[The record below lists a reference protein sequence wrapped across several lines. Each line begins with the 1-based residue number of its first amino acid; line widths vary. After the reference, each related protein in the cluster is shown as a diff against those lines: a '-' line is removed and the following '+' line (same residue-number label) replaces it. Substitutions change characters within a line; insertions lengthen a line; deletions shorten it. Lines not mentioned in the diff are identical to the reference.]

1 MSSDWFTESLKE
13 YKAIFVVHVSKSKI
27 SYVLTQVTC
36 TEQEAKI
43 SGKKFCHLWSPYI
56 SYKYLE
62 CVEYTEENYEV
73 YTGEYLVT

>member
-43 SGKKFCHLWSPYI
+43 SGKNFTI
-56 SYKYLE
+56 SEALIYHI
-62 CVEYTEENYEV
+62 NI
-73 YTGEYLVT
+73 